1 MRANK
6 RLKTSPSAPDHRQD
20 FELAII
26 CALPLEANAVIA
38 TFDHHWVEE
47 DKKYG
52 KATGDPN
59 AYTTGVIG
67 SHNVVVAHMPGM
79 GKVSAAGVAV
89 GLRMSFP
96 GIKLAVVVGICGG
109 VPSGPHE
116 REIYLGDV
124 VISQCLVQYDFGRQY
139 PEGFEPKGTIQGG
152 SGVPTVAIQAVLCKL
167 ETDYHSAKLWQDTG
181 LFLRELK
188 GNSVRA
194 QYPGAECDQ
203 LFKPS
208 YLHQHRNPKDCSECG
223 KDGSHACAEALA
235 TTCEK
240 LGCGSD
246 DGLAPRQ
253 KPLGN
258 ERPSGPSIHIGKMGS
273 GDTVMKSGTHRDE
286 IARRDGIIA
295 FEMEGAGI
303 YAHFPSLV
311 IKGVCD
317 YADSHKNKQ
326 WQDYAAATAA
336 ACTKAFL
343 QRWISRDDFHASEA
357 RPAMKPIFMVNL
369 MRENVLIGR
378 ENVMEF
384 LTEKLSSEGHNRAAL
399 VALGGTGYKLSSA
412 SQRWMLTLH

>member
-1 MRANK
+1 MRPNK

-26 CALPLEANAVIA
+26 CALPLEANAVIG
-38 TFDHHWVEE
+38 TFDHHWV
-47 DKKYG
+47 DQDRKYG
-52 KATGDPN
+52 KAAGDPN

-96 GIKLAVVVGICGG
+96 GIKLALVVGICGG

-152 SGVPTVAIQAVLCKL
+152 SGIPPVAIQAVLCKL
-167 ETDYHSAKLWQDTG
+167 ETDYHSAKLQEDTG
-181 LFLRELK
+181 VFLRELQ

-194 QYPGAECDQ
+194 RYPGAECDR

-208 YLHQHRNPKDCSECG
+208 YLHQHRDPKDCATCG
-223 KDGSHACAEALA
+223 KHENHACAEALA
-235 TTCEK
+235 MACEE
-240 LGCGSD
+240 LGCGG
-246 DGLAPRQ
+246 DGLAHR
-253 KPLGN
+253 KRPLDN
-258 ERPSGPSIHIGKMGS
+258 ERSSGPSIHFGKMGS
-273 GDTVMKSGTHRDE
+273 GDTVMKSGTHRDD
-286 IARRDGIIA
+286 ITKRDGIIA

-326 WQDYAAATAA
+326 GQDYAAATAA

-343 QRWISRDDFHASEA
+343 KRWISSDDFHASEA
-357 RPAMKPIFMVNL
+357 RPAMKPTFMVDI
-369 MRENVLIGR
+369 MRDNVLIGR
-378 ENVMEF
+378 EDVMHF
-384 LTEKLSSEGHNRAAL
+384 LTEKLSSEGHNRVAL
-399 VALGGTGYKLSSA
+399 VALGGTGYDQPFSSQ
-412 SQRWMLTLH
+412 SWMLTLH